1 MITGKRVRLRAI
13 EREDIPTFV
22 RWLNDREVTQY
33 LLVNSP
39 FSKAMEEQWFEGQ
52 LKRPSHEGQVL
63 AIEARVGDQWLHIGN
78 TGIHQVDAVNRTG
91 EFGILIGEKTYW
103 NQGFGGEA
111 TRLALQHG
119 FDDLNLHRIFL
130 RVYANNPR
138 AIACYKAAGFLQ
150 EGTLR
155 EAIYKNGKYIDEI
168 VMGILKPEW
177 DERKSRGE

>member
-22 RWLNDREVTQY
+22 RWLNDREVTQF

-39 FSKAMEEQWFEGQ
+39 FSKAMEEEWFEGQ
-52 LKRPSHEGQVL
+52 LKHPPHEGQVL
-63 AIEARVGDQWLHIGN
+63 AIEAKVGDQWLHIGN
-78 TGIHQVDAVNRTG
+78 TGIHQVDPVNHSA
-91 EFGILIGEKTYW
+91 EFGILIGEKAYW
-103 NQGFGGEA
+103 NQGYGGEA

-138 AIACYKAAGFLQ
+138 AIACYTTAGFVL
-150 EGTLR
+150 EGALR
-155 EAIYKNGKYIDEI
+155 QAIYKNGAYIDEI
-168 VMGILKPEW
+168 VMGILKSEW
-177 DERKSRGE
+177 DGLKSGGE

>member
-52 LKRPSHEGQVL
+52 LKRPPHEGQVL
-63 AIEARVGDQWLHIGN
+63 AIEAKIGKDWLHIGN
-78 TGIHQVDAVNRTG
+78 TGIHQVDPVNRTG
-91 EFGILIGEKTYW
+91 EFGILIGEKAYW
-103 NQGFGGEA
+103 NQGYGGEA
-111 TRLALQHG
+111 TRLALKHG

-130 RVYANNPR
+130 RVYSTNSR
-138 AIACYKAAGFLQ
+138 AIACYKGAGFVQ
-150 EGTLR
+150 EGVLR
-155 EAIYKNGKYIDEI
+155 EAIYKNGVYIDEI
-168 VMGILKPEW
+168 IMGILKPEW
-177 DERKSRGE
+177 DELKSQGE